1 VRLLIDT
8 HALLWWLSDDPSLS
22 AAARRAMAETSNV
35 LLVSAASAWEIAT
48 KVRLGRLPGAAEL
61 AADFQGFMLRE
72 GFTTLDITADHGIR
86 AGLLPGPHKDPFDRM
101 LISQAQAENVPI
113 VTNERTFETTAYAG
127 FGESSSGAKDWA
139 LIAALVWN
147 PLAKRFRQRSA
158 ESHWLYNIG
167 RRRIPP
173 CDRRFESLPVLPDR
187 LSTLLSGLAIGF
199 HSICLTTNSHP
210 AWTMTNQQE
219 EQG

>member
-1 VRLLIDT
+1 MRLLIDT

-101 LISQAQAENVPI
+101 LTSQAQAENVPI
-113 VTNERTFETTAYAG
+113 VTNERTFEAYG
-127 FGESSSGAKDWA
+127 VRR
-139 LIAALVWN
+139 VW
-147 PLAKRFRQRSA
+147 
-158 ESHWLYNIG
+158 
-167 RRRIPP
+167 
-173 CDRRFESLPVLPDR
+173 
-187 LSTLLSGLAIGF
+187 
-199 HSICLTTNSHP
+199 
-210 AWTMTNQQE
+210 
-219 EQG
+219 